1 LFCSKTVFRINVGVV
16 LAVGADGV
24 IVSHLNES
32 PLNVGC
38 SVRAFAKHFS
48 KGKIGNKEVF
58 AGYLNRSL

>member
-1 LFCSKTVFRINVGVV
+1 